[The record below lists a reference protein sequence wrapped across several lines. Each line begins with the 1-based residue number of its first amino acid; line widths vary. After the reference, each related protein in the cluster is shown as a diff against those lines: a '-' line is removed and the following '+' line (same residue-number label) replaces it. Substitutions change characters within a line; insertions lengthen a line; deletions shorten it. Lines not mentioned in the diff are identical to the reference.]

1 MEKKPKKIGVYI
13 CHCGGNISDY
23 VDVEKVR
30 QSVEGEDI
38 VFIAKTTMFACSDA
52 NQRDMVE
59 DIKANDLGDA
69 VGLHPDYANHIFKKA
84 FGTTISDY
92 IAELRIAHAQR
103 KLLTTDMS
111 ITDIAY
117 ECGFNSIAR
126 FNATFFKKTQCTPR
140 EYKKK
145 IVK

>member
-1 MEKKPKKIGVYI
+1 MITINLFVNQIFNWFDFKSFFIWHCPYSIYNHNLIPLTPLKITIYLTKNY
-13 CHCGGNISDY
+13 CN
-23 VDVEKVR
+23 
-30 QSVEGEDI
+30 
-38 VFIAKTTMFACSDA
+38 
-52 NQRDMVE
+52 
-59 DIKANDLGDA
+59 DIKANDIGDA

-126 FNATFFKKTQCTPR
+126 FNATFFKKIQCTPR